1 MGEYSSYSYV
11 TSDSDVTEYV
21 SEEEAR
27 DYSDDPVFTD

>member
-1 MGEYSSYSYV
+1 MGEYDSYSYV

-21 SEEEAR
+21 SEEEAW